1 MLNYL
6 IFGITYGFIAAVQ
19 PGPLQTFLISQVIK
33 KGWRSTLPASFS
45 PIISDVPIFILIMFL
60 LTNVPQYFIIILRIL
75 GGLFLF
81 YLSYKAF
88 ISWKTYNT
96 EREIEKPDSSKT
108 LVSAV
113 TVNLLNPNPYLGWS
127 LIMGPVFLEGWNIQ
141 PIYGLSVV
149 ISFYLTL
156 VVFLSIIII
165 LFSTARQLGP
175 KVSKLFIGLSAL
187 ALFLFAVYQLIVGLR
202 YYI

>member
-19 PGPLQTFLISQVIK
+19 PGPLQTFLISQVLK

-45 PIISDVPIFILIMFL
+45 PIISDIPIFILIMFL
-60 LTNVPQYFIIILRIL
+60 LTNVPQDFVYILRIL
-75 GGLFLF
+75 GGLFLI
-81 YLSYKAF
+81 YLSYQAF

-96 EREIEKPDSSKT
+96 EMEIEEPDSSKT
-108 LVSAV
+108 LISAV

-127 LIMGPVFLEGWNIQ
+127 LIMGPIFLEGWNIK

-156 VVFLSIIII
+156 VLFLSIIII

-187 ALFLFAVYQLIVGLR
+187 ALFLFAIYQLIVGLG

>member
-6 IFGITYGFIAAVQ
+6 IFGITYGFFAAVQ
-19 PGPLQTFLISQVIK
+19 PGPLQTFILSQAIK

-45 PIISDVPIFILIMFL
+45 PIISDIPIFILIMFL
-60 LTNVPQYFIIILRIL
+60 LTNVPQDFVYILRIL
-75 GGLFLF
+75 GGLFLI
-81 YLSYKAF
+81 YLGYHAY

-96 EREIEKPDSSKT
+96 EKEIEEPDSSKT
-108 LVSAV
+108 LISAV

-127 LIMGPVFLEGWNIQ
+127 LILGPIFLEGWNIH

-149 ISFYLTL
+149 ISFYFTM
-156 VVFLSIIII
+156 VVFLSITII
-165 LFSTARQLGP
+165 LFSAARQLGP
-175 KVSKLFIGLSAL
+175 KISKLFIGLSAL
-187 ALFLFAVYQLIVGLR
+187 ALFLFAIYQLVVGIG